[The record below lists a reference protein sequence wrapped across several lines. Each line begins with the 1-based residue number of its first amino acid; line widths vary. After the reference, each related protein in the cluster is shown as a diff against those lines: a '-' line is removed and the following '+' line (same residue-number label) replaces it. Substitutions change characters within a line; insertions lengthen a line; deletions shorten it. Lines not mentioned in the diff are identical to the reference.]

1 MVSRAPPDDTYMSAT
16 ASDLPLEVWCN
27 IGQYVLPADRPNLA
41 LVNSTLYGIVISD
54 LFTHVEVVSRN
65 PTPFVYAFQTLK
77 SVTNI
82 PSNLWCFFN
91 ITIVVNGTSQS
102 DCES

>member
-1 MVSRAPPDDTYMSAT
+1 MSAT

-41 LVNSTLYGIVISD
+41 LVNRTLYGIVVSD

-77 SVTNI
+77 LVTNL
-82 PSNLWCFFN
+82 PSNF
-91 ITIVVNGTSQS
+91 
-102 DCES
+102 